1 MCFANICFKPVFR
14 EMFHFHKVYLI
25 PIGAIAL
32 YNTNL
37 KKLSMDTLVVEKG
50 FSYMC
55 FYDICFNPNW
65 HEAGWIYPPYN
76 FRIDFWQLNFYQKLP
91 NIFGGEN

>member
-1 MCFANICFKPVFR
+1 MNR
-14 EMFHFHKVYLI
+14 YLLELI
-25 PIGAIAL
+25 VTLENDTFENCSQSMPCSIIYYSVMEGVC
-32 YNTNL
+32 TTC
-37 KKLSMDTLVVEKG
+37 KSKQDKL
-50 FSYMC
+50 
-55 FYDICFNPNW
+55 NPNR